1 MIRIAVCDDEKYYRE
16 QIETIL
22 IRYSDKNQMK
32 SKIDVFSSGEEFNED
47 GMNVTKYDVVF
58 LDTVVVKIVVTNNK
72 KS

>member
-1 MIRIAVCDDEKYYRE
+1 
-16 QIETIL
+16 
-22 IRYSDKNQMK
+22 MK